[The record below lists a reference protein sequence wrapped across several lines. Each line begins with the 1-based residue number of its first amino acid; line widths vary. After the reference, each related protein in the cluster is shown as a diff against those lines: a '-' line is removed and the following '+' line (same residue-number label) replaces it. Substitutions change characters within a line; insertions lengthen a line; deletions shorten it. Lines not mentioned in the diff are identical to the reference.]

1 MGPWGKLEISVKLFH
16 FFTSPSSWVSDSEDT
31 PSAMEGLGLSQ
42 SGPSTSAMEDG
53 GEGDALLVGGNAVDS
68 EWKFPI
74 AKFLERKTTDEELR
88 GLHKRHLSSNSSAS
102 ATRIVKYYKNR
113 NVVIDSL
120 AEVDKINLFERDGR
134 DTQSSSPFSV
144 WLIRLS
150 LGTNVLLLVTKVA
163 AAVLSGS
170 LAIIASALDSLLDI
184 TSGTILYVTN
194 HAMRRPDIYK
204 YPVGKTRMEPLGIIV
219 FSSMMGTIG
228 LSVIVEAIRQFMG
241 PEHTHHLEHL
251 NVLVALVVLTVG
263 AKFVLFLLCR
273 RVKDETVQVLA
284 RDHLND
290 VFMNALGIMGAV
302 LGDRVASWIDP
313 LTAIILAAY
322 ITRVWGATAY
332 EHIIAMVGLSAD
344 PYYLQKLTFLSANH
358 HPSILQV
365 DTVRAYTF
373 GKRLFAEVDL
383 VLPGEMTLRDA
394 HDIGESLQEKIE
406 SLPEIE
412 RAFVHLDYET
422 NHRPEHRSSTSNYG

>member
-1 MGPWGKLEISVKLFH
+1 
-16 FFTSPSSWVSDSEDT
+16 
-31 PSAMEGLGLSQ
+31 MEQ
-42 SGPSTSAMEDG
+42 CEV
-53 GEGDALLVGGNAVDS
+53 LLVS
-68 EWKFPI
+68 EVVEPQ
-74 AKFLERKTTDEELR
+74 AR
-88 GLHKRHLSSNSSAS
+88 GWVLTPTKDRSAPVAMLDVSHAIKAEHLSYLC
-102 ATRIVKYYKNR
+102 RIVVAR
-113 NVVIDSL
+113 
-120 AEVDKINLFERDGR
+120 EGF
-134 DTQSSSPFSV
+134 
-144 WLIRLS
+144 
-150 LGTNVLLLVTKVA
+150 LVE
-163 AAVLSGS
+163 
-170 LAIIASALDSLLDI
+170 
-184 TSGTILYVTN
+184 N
-194 HAMRRPDIYK
+194 
-204 YPVGKTRMEPLGIIV
+204 E
-219 FSSMMGTIG
+219 
-228 LSVIVEAIRQFMG
+228 
-241 PEHTHHLEHL
+241 
-251 NVLVALVVLTVG
+251 
-263 AKFVLFLLCR
+263 